1 MKDLPYLSVSV
12 IFLSLSCN
20 IAQSQLQFESA
31 FPNLTF
37 QQPVDIQNA
46 GDGSN
51 RIFVLEQRGV
61 ISVFQNSQNTSSM
74 KPFLDISNKVLSGGE
89 LGLLGLAFH
98 PDYKN
103 NGYFFIDYTTDN
115 PRRTIISRFKV
126 SATDP
131 DMADSNSEV
140 ILLEVNQPYSNH
152 NGGQSSFGP
161 DGYLY
166 ISLGDGGSAGDPQNN
181 AQNLSSLLG
190 KIIRIDINQKS
201 GSLNYAIPPDNPFK
215 GNTSGYREEIFA
227 YGLRNV
233 WRFSFDLST
242 NKLWATDVGQNAWE
256 EIDLIVKGGN
266 YGWRCYE
273 GNHTYNTTGCSSNN
287 YINPIWEYG
296 HNSDGGLSI
305 TGGFVY
311 KGRNASELSGK
322 YIYA

>member
-1 MKDLPYLSVSV
+1 MVKKFASIFIL
-12 IFLSLSCN
+12 FLSLISCSHSK
-20 IAQSQLQFESA
+20 AQLQIEQA

-115 PRRTIISRFKV
+115 PRRTVISRFKV

-140 ILLEVNQPYSNH
+140 I
-152 NGGQSSFGP
+152 
-161 DGYLY
+161 
-166 ISLGDGGSAGDPQNN
+166 
-181 AQNLSSLLG
+181 
-190 KIIRIDINQKS
+190 
-201 GSLNYAIPPDNPFK
+201 
-215 GNTSGYREEIFA
+215 
-227 YGLRNV
+227 
-233 WRFSFDLST
+233 
-242 NKLWATDVGQNAWE
+242 
-256 EIDLIVKGGN
+256 
-266 YGWRCYE
+266 
-273 GNHTYNTTGCSSNN
+273 
-287 YINPIWEYG
+287 
-296 HNSDGGLSI
+296 
-305 TGGFVY
+305 
-311 KGRNASELSGK
+311 
-322 YIYA
+322 

>member
-115 PRRTIISRFKV
+115 PRRTVISRFKV

-215 GNTSGYREEIFA
+215 GNTSGYREEIF
-227 YGLRNV
+227 
-233 WRFSFDLST
+233 
-242 NKLWATDVGQNAWE
+242 
-256 EIDLIVKGGN
+256 
-266 YGWRCYE
+266 
-273 GNHTYNTTGCSSNN
+273 
-287 YINPIWEYG
+287 
-296 HNSDGGLSI
+296 GGLVLI
-305 TGGFVY
+305 
-311 KGRNASELSGK
+311 
-322 YIYA
+322 